1 MNQAENNEITLD
13 MLDEALE
20 SNLIDEVFE
29 FSEGI
34 ISTNNNDDDIN
45 LQIPPEI
52 FGNYFDETIPIRDL
66 KWEDTDWIDED
77 VTWLDKLPGPLIV

>member
-13 MLDEALE
+13 MLDETFE
-20 SNLIDEVFE
+20 SNLTDEVFE

-45 LQIPPEI
+45 LQITPEI
-52 FGNYFDETIPIRDL
+52 FGNYFDETIPIRDP
-66 KWEDTDWIDED
+66 KWKDTDWIDED
-77 VTWLDKLPGPLIV
+77 VT